1 MAPIRF
7 LNLRMENTMK
17 ICISSTGKDM
27 NSQIDP
33 RFGRCA
39 YFIIIQ
45 TDDMRFEAVE
55 NTYKSLGG
63 GAGIQA
69 ANFIHSKDVQTVLT
83 GNCGPNAMNVFSEC
97 SIPVITGQAGSIN
110 DAVARFKDG
119 GLTPSVHP
127 TVNEK
132 AGLAAAGQ
140 GSAIPQGQGR
150 GIGCGGGRGMG
161 GGGGRGM
168 GGGGGRGM
176 GGGGGRGMGGG
187 GGQGMG
193 GRQA

>member
-1 MAPIRF
+1 
-7 LNLRMENTMK
+7 MK

-39 YFIIIQ
+39 YFIIVQ

-97 SIPVITGQAGSIN
+97 NIPVITGQAGSIN
-110 DAVARFKDG
+110 DAVARFKAG

-127 TVNEK
+127 TVDEK
-132 AGLAAAGQ
+132 AGLANPADQ
-140 GSAIPQGQGR
+140 GTATPQGQGQGR
-150 GIGCGGGRGMG
+150 GMGGGGGRGMG

-193 GRQA
+193 GRQS